1 MPKSSTKIETF
12 VSPEDFREVV
22 LDFEKYPEFLP
33 EVKRIEVHEKSEKHA
48 LVTFHIE
55 IKFAGFE
62 VKTHYKVRYSISG
75 NTIGWQLVESPTLTT
90 NEGSWRIEE
99 GKDGGDTIAHYEAEV
114 ATNMPIPPDVQAL
127 FAKEELP
134 KLMQKFRDR
143 AEG

>member
-1 MPKSSTKIETF
+1 VPKSSTQIETF

-22 LDFEKYPEFLP
+22 LAFEKYPEFLS
-33 EVKRIEVHEKSEKHA
+33 EVKRIEVHERSDSHA

-62 VKTHYKVRYSISG
+62 VKTHYKVRYAIDG
-75 NTIGWQLVESPTLTT
+75 NTISWKLVESPTLTA

-99 GKDGGDTIAHYEAEV
+99 GKDGGDTVLHYEAEV
-114 ATNMPIPPDVQAL
+114 ATNLPIPPDVQNL